1 MQQSTPYLSFR
12 GIGKTFPG
20 VKALTDISFDCYA
33 GQVHALMGEN
43 GAGKSTLLKI
53 LSGNYAPTTGSVVIN
68 GQEMSFSDT
77 TAALNAGVA
86 IIYQEL
92 HLVPEMTVAE
102 NIYLGQLPHKGGI
115 VNRSLLNYEAGLQL
129 KHLGMDIDP
138 DTPLKY
144 LSIGQWQMVEIAKA
158 LARNA
163 KIIAFDEPT
172 SSLSA
177 REIDNLFR
185 VIRELRKEGRG
196 ILYVSHRMEEIFALS
211 DAITVFKDGRY
222 VKTFTDMQQV
232 DHDALVQAMV
242 GRDIGDI
249 YGWQPR
255 SYGEERLRLDAVK
268 APGVRTPISLAVRS
282 GEIVGLFGL
291 VGAGR
296 SELMKGLFGGTQIT
310 AGQVYIDQQPIDIRK
325 PSHAIA
331 AGMMLCPEDR
341 KAEGIIP
348 VHSVRDNIN
357 ISARRKHVLGGCVIN
372 NGWEENNADHH
383 IRSLNI
389 KTPGAE
395 QLIMNLSGGNQ
406 QKAILG
412 RWLSEEMK
420 VILLDEPTRGI
431 DVGAKHEIY
440 NVIYALAAQG
450 VAVLFIA
457 CAIFVPNFATFINMK
472 GLGLAISMSGM
483 VACGMLFCLASG
495 DFDLSVASV
504 IACAGVTTAVVI
516 NLTESLWIGVAAG
529 LLLGILC
536 GLVNGF
542 VIAKLKINALITT
555 LATMQIV
562 RGLAYIISDGKAVGI
577 EDESFFALG
586 YANWFGLP
594 APIWLTVACLI
605 IFGLLLNKTTFGR
618 NTLAIGGNEEAARLA
633 GVPVVRTKII
643 IFVLSGLVSA
653 IAGIILASRMT
664 SGQPMTS
671 IGYELIVISACVL
684 GGVSLKG
691 GIGKISY
698 VVAGILILGTVENA
712 MNLLNISP
720 FAQYVVRGLI
730 LLAAVI
736 FDRYKQKAKRTV

>member
-12 GIGKTFPG
+12 GISKTFPG
-20 VKALTDISFDCYA
+20 VKALSDISFDCYA

-53 LSGNYAPTTGSVVIN
+53 LSGNYAPSGGTLVLQGKEV
-68 GQEMSFSDT
+68 SFTDT

-92 HLVPEMTVAE
+92 HLIPEMTVAE
-102 NIYLGQLPHKGGI
+102 NIYLGQLPQKGGL
-115 VNRSLLNYEAGLQL
+115 VNRSLLNYEARLQL
-129 KHLGMDIDP
+129 EHLGLDIDP
-138 DTPLKY
+138 QTPLKY

-163 KIIAFDEPT
+163 KVIAFDEPT

-185 VIRELRKEGRG
+185 VIRELRNEGRV
-196 ILYVSHRMEEIFALS
+196 IIYVSHRMEEIFALS

-222 VKTFTDMQQV
+222 VRTFDDMQQV
-232 DHDALVQAMV
+232 NHDSLVQAMV
-242 GRDIGDI
+242 GRDLGDI

-255 SYGEERLRLDAVK
+255 EYGAEMLRLEGVK
-268 APGVRTPISLAVRS
+268 APGVRHPVSFSVKR

-296 SELMKGLFGGTQIT
+296 SELMKGLFGGTRIT
-310 AGQVYIDQQPIDIRK
+310 AGQLIIDGK
-325 PSHAIA
+325 PLSIQKPAHAIR

-357 ISARRKHVLGGCVIN
+357 ISARRKSVRAGCLIN
-372 NGWEENNADHH
+372 DGWEVENADHH

-440 NVIYALAAQG
+440 NVIYALASRG
-450 VAVLFIA
+450 VAVLF
-457 CAIFVPNFATFINMK
+457 
-472 GLGLAISMSGM
+472 
-483 VACGMLFCLASG
+483 ASS
-495 DFDLSVASV
+495 DLPEV
-504 IACAGVTTAVVI
+504 
-516 NLTESLWIGVAAG
+516 LGVADR
-529 LLLGILC
+529 ILVMRE
-536 GLVNGF
+536 G
-542 VIAKLKINALITT
+542 
-555 LATMQIV
+555 
-562 RGLAYIISDGKAVGI
+562 
-577 EDESFFALG
+577 E
-586 YANWFGLP
+586 
-594 APIWLTVACLI
+594 
-605 IFGLLLNKTTFGR
+605 
-618 NTLAIGGNEEAARLA
+618 
-633 GVPVVRTKII
+633 
-643 IFVLSGLVSA
+643 
-653 IAGIILASRMT
+653 IAG
-664 SGQPMTS
+664 
-671 IGYELIVISACVL
+671 ELLHGEADEKQALSL
-684 GGVSLKG
+684 TMPKVSQA
-691 GIGKISY
+691 
-698 VVAGILILGTVENA
+698 VA
-712 MNLLNISP
+712 
-720 FAQYVVRGLI
+720 
-730 LLAAVI
+730 
-736 FDRYKQKAKRTV
+736 

>member
-12 GIGKTFPG
+12 GISKTFPG
-20 VKALTDISFDCYA
+20 VKALSDISFDCYA

-53 LSGNYAPTTGSVVIN
+53 LSGNYAPSGGTLVLQGKEV
-68 GQEMSFSDT
+68 SFADT

-102 NIYLGQLPHKGGI
+102 NIYLGQLPQKGGL
-115 VNRSLLNYEAGLQL
+115 VNRSLLNYEARLQL
-129 KHLGMDIDP
+129 EHLGLDIDP
-138 DTPLKY
+138 QTPLKY

-163 KIIAFDEPT
+163 KVIAFDEPT

-185 VIRELRKEGRG
+185 VIRELRNEGRV

-222 VKTFTDMQQV
+222 VRTFDDMQQV
-232 DHDALVQAMV
+232 NHDSLVQAMV
-242 GRDIGDI
+242 GRDLGDI

-255 SYGEERLRLDAVK
+255 EYGTEMLRLEGVK
-268 APGVRTPISLAVRS
+268 APGVRHPVSFSVKR

-296 SELMKGLFGGTQIT
+296 SELMKGLFGGTRIT
-310 AGQVYIDQQPIDIRK
+310 AGQLIIDGK
-325 PSHAIA
+325 PLSIQKPAHAIR

-357 ISARRKHVLGGCVIN
+357 ISARRKSVRAGCLIN
-372 NGWEENNADHH
+372 DGWEVENADHH

-440 NVIYALAAQG
+440 NVIYALASRG
-450 VAVLFIA
+450 VAVLF
-457 CAIFVPNFATFINMK
+457 
-472 GLGLAISMSGM
+472 
-483 VACGMLFCLASG
+483 ASS
-495 DFDLSVASV
+495 DLPEV
-504 IACAGVTTAVVI
+504 
-516 NLTESLWIGVAAG
+516 LGVADR
-529 LLLGILC
+529 ILVMRE
-536 GLVNGF
+536 G
-542 VIAKLKINALITT
+542 
-555 LATMQIV
+555 
-562 RGLAYIISDGKAVGI
+562 
-577 EDESFFALG
+577 E
-586 YANWFGLP
+586 
-594 APIWLTVACLI
+594 
-605 IFGLLLNKTTFGR
+605 
-618 NTLAIGGNEEAARLA
+618 
-633 GVPVVRTKII
+633 
-643 IFVLSGLVSA
+643 
-653 IAGIILASRMT
+653 IAGELLHGEADEKQALSLAM
-664 SGQPMTS
+664 PK
-671 IGYELIVISACVL
+671 
-684 GGVSLKG
+684 VSQA
-691 GIGKISY
+691 
-698 VVAGILILGTVENA
+698 VA
-712 MNLLNISP
+712 
-720 FAQYVVRGLI
+720 
-730 LLAAVI
+730 
-736 FDRYKQKAKRTV
+736 

>member
-12 GIGKTFPG
+12 GISKTFPG
-20 VKALTDISFDCYA
+20 VKALSDISFDCYS

-53 LSGNYAPTTGSVVIN
+53 LSGNYAPTSGSLVLRGEEI
-68 GQEMSFSDT
+68 SFADT
-77 TAALNAGVA
+77 TAALNAGIA

-129 KHLGMDIDP
+129 KHLGLDIDP
-138 DTPLKY
+138 ETPLKY

-163 KIIAFDEPT
+163 KVIAFDEPT

-185 VIRELRKEGRG
+185 VIRELRKEGRV
-196 ILYVSHRMEEIFALS
+196 IIYVSHRMEEIFALS

-222 VKTFTDMQQV
+222 VCTFDDIKTV
-232 DHDALVQAMV
+232 SHDRLVQAMV
-242 GRDIGDI
+242 GREIGDI
-249 YGWQPR
+249 YGWQSR
-255 SYGEERLRLDAVK
+255 EYGDERLRLDQVK

-296 SELMKGLFGGTQIT
+296 SELMKGIFGGTRLSGGQIFID
-310 AGQVYIDQQPIDIRK
+310 GQPVTIDKPAQAIR
-325 PSHAIA
+325 

-357 ISARRKHVLGGCVIN
+357 ISARRKHIHAGCLIN
-372 NGWEENNADHH
+372 NAWESTNAEHH
-383 IRSLNI
+383 IKSLNI
-389 KTPGAE
+389 KTPGAQ

-440 NVIYALAAQG
+440 NVIYALAASG
-450 VAVLFIA
+450 VAVLF
-457 CAIFVPNFATFINMK
+457 
-472 GLGLAISMSGM
+472 
-483 VACGMLFCLASG
+483 ASS
-495 DFDLSVASV
+495 DLPEV
-504 IACAGVTTAVVI
+504 
-516 NLTESLWIGVAAG
+516 LGVADRILVMREG
-529 LLLGILC
+529 EISGELLHDSA
-536 GLVNGF
+536 NEQQ
-542 VIAKLKINALITT
+542 ALS
-555 LATMQIV
+555 LAMPKVSQ
-562 RGLAYIISDGKAVGI
+562 AV
-577 EDESFFALG
+577 A
-586 YANWFGLP
+586 
-594 APIWLTVACLI
+594 
-605 IFGLLLNKTTFGR
+605 
-618 NTLAIGGNEEAARLA
+618 
-633 GVPVVRTKII
+633 
-643 IFVLSGLVSA
+643 
-653 IAGIILASRMT
+653 
-664 SGQPMTS
+664 
-671 IGYELIVISACVL
+671 
-684 GGVSLKG
+684 
-691 GIGKISY
+691 
-698 VVAGILILGTVENA
+698 
-712 MNLLNISP
+712 
-720 FAQYVVRGLI
+720 
-730 LLAAVI
+730 
-736 FDRYKQKAKRTV
+736 

>member
-185 VIRELRKEGRG
+185 VIRELRKEGRV

-222 VKTFTDMQQV
+222 VKTFTNMQQV

-296 SELMKGLFGGTQIT
+296 SELMKGMFGGTQITAGQVYIDQQPIDIRKPSHAIAAGMMLCPEDRKAEGIIPVHSVRDNINISARRKHVLGGCVINNGWQPRSYGEERLRLDAVKAPGVRTPISLAVRSGEIVGLFGLVGAGRSELMKGMFGGTQIT

-450 VAVLFIA
+450 VAVLF
-457 CAIFVPNFATFINMK
+457 
-472 GLGLAISMSGM
+472 
-483 VACGMLFCLASG
+483 ASS
-495 DFDLSVASV
+495 DLPEV
-504 IACAGVTTAVVI
+504 
-516 NLTESLWIGVAAG
+516 LGVADR
-529 LLLGILC
+529 
-536 GLVNGF
+536 
-542 VIAKLKINALITT
+542 
-555 LATMQIV
+555 IV
-562 RGLAYIISDGKAVGI
+562 VMREG
-577 EDESFFALG
+577 E
-586 YANWFGLP
+586 
-594 APIWLTVACLI
+594 
-605 IFGLLLNKTTFGR
+605 
-618 NTLAIGGNEEAARLA
+618 
-633 GVPVVRTKII
+633 
-643 IFVLSGLVSA
+643 
-653 IAGIILASRMT
+653 IAGELLHEQADERQALSLAM
-664 SGQPMTS
+664 PK
-671 IGYELIVISACVL
+671 
-684 GGVSLKG
+684 VSQA
-691 GIGKISY
+691 
-698 VVAGILILGTVENA
+698 VA
-712 MNLLNISP
+712 
-720 FAQYVVRGLI
+720 
-730 LLAAVI
+730 
-736 FDRYKQKAKRTV
+736 